1 MQVQDEV
8 IATSPRTGHIHA
20 IKARD
25 WIAVNALQGLLANTR
40 ICDDAS
46 ALGDSDTVCDGLA
59 ALAYKVADT
68 MLEYSEASPAWRQ
81 RL

>member
-1 MQVQDEV
+1 MQAQDEV
-8 IATSPRTGHIHA
+8 IATSPRTGHIYA

-25 WIAVNALQGLLANTR
+25 WVAVNAMQGLLANTR

-46 ALGDSDTVCDGLA
+46 TLRDDDTVCDGLA

-68 MLEYSEASPAWRQ
+68 MLEHSESSTRPW
-81 RL
+81 